1 MMGHV
6 IRALRLGRAARG
18 WIPGLVAA
26 FLIIGVPAAIVVGTL
41 LYQRSGVTET
51 SLQPQ
56 AVRLL
61 PAGNDPRSVTVGV
74 MWLKDGWCVGE
85 FRAQATET
93 ASEVR
98 LGSVIDRQYS
108 HAACAGVGTVHNMA
122 WADLTLK
129 APLGNRLVVRSSDGV
144 TLPVL
149 TADEA
154 VP

>member
-1 MMGHV
+1 M
-6 IRALRLGRAARG
+6 RALRLGRPARG
-18 WIPGLVAA
+18 GIPGLVAA
-26 FLIIGVPAAIVVGTL
+26 LLIIGVPAAIVVGVL

-61 PAGNDPRSVTVGV
+61 PPGNDPRGVRVGV
-74 MWLKDGWCVGE
+74 TWLKDGWCVGE
-85 FRAQATET
+85 FQAQATET
-93 ASEVR
+93 ATEVR
-98 LGSVIDRQYS
+98 LGSVIDRQS
-108 HAACAGVGTVHNMA
+108 PHGICAGVGTANNMA
-122 WADLTLK
+122 WTDLTLK

-144 TLPVL
+144 VLPVF